1 MECLVVVQNTTDCKV
16 FIENFVKLFTK
27 TELEMKQ
34 KLSVYCGKLVVF
46 IKESKTIY
54 KGVWNNSNLVSNLN
68 TVILNLIRIREKL
81 YD

>member
-54 KGVWNNSNLVSNLN
+54 KGV
-68 TVILNLIRIREKL
+68 
-81 YD
+81 

>member
-1 MECLVVVQNTTDCKV
+1 
-16 FIENFVKLFTK
+16 
-27 TELEMKQ
+27 MKQ

-68 TVILNLIRIREKL
+68 SVILNLIRIREKL